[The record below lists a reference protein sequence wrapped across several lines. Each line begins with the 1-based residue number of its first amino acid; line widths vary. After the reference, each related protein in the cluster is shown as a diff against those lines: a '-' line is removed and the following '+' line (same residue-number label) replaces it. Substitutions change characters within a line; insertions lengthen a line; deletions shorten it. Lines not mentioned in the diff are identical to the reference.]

1 MRKKLTIIGI
11 LASLIIAS
19 YLTWLDASVW
29 SLNRYQIKSSVV
41 QNAQLPKTFEN
52 IRIVFISD
60 LHAYAWENAGNL
72 DKILQ
77 TVNRLAPDILIF
89 GGDLLDEKAPALSE
103 DQINELSNFLKLM
116 DAPLGKFSVLGLQDL
131 AQIKVV
137 KQIYNLS
144 DFELLENKVLDIYN
158 STGKSIR
165 LAGVL
170 PDLEGKTDLKF
181 LGPDT
186 GALTILVSALP
197 DIVSNLTDQDADM
210 ILSGSTHG
218 GQVNIP
224 FIGPI
229 YKIGAMKYVSG
240 KYKIG
245 ERILF
250 VSNGL
255 STTKFHYRLFADPD
269 MLSIRLI
276 P

>member
-1 MRKKLTIIGI
+1 MRKKLTVITI
-11 LASLIIAS
+11 LAALIIAS
-19 YLTWLDASVW
+19 YLIWLDASVW

-41 QNAQLPKTFEN
+41 QNSQLPKPFEN
-52 IRIVFISD
+52 IRLVFISD
-60 LHAYAWENAGNL
+60 LHAYARSNAGNL

-77 TVNRLAPDILIF
+77 TVNNLAPDILIF

-137 KQIYNLS
+137 RQIYNQS
-144 DFELLENKVLDIYN
+144 DFELLENKVLNIYN

-165 LAGVL
+165 LAGVS
-170 PDLEGKTDLKF
+170 PDLEGKTDLTF
-181 LGPDT
+181 LGQDT
-186 GALTILVSALP
+186 GVLTLLVSALP
-197 DIVSNLTDQDADM
+197 DIVARLTDQDADV

-218 GQVNIP
+218 GQVNLP
-224 FIGPI
+224 FIGPV
-229 YKIGAMKYVSG
+229 YKSGTMKYISG
-240 KYKIG
+240 KYRIG
-245 ERILF
+245 ERALF

-255 STTKFHYRLFADPD
+255 STSKFAYRLFADPD
-269 MLSIRLI
+269 VLSIRMI